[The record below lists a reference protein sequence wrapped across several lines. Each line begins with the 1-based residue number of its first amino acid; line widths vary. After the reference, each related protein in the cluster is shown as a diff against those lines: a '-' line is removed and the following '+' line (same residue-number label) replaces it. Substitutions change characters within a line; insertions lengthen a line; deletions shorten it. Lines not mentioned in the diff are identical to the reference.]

1 MSPFDFVNK
10 GLTSKCISYI
20 RNAIHCSLLF
30 FLLIFFNSNLI
41 SAQEN
46 FEVIENEES
55 AKKINKSEKTSKK
68 LTKKTSED
76 KANILDSASSK
87 ASLEINSPTPNIY
100 DYSQD
105 DVAGINVLM
114 MAVNS
119 NDIQGVSFF
128 SKAGGVLVNQ
138 KNIGGATAL
147 HIASREGFLEI
158 AKILIENG
166 ADVNAIDNEGWTPLM
181 RANINGHHE
190 VVGLLVSKGV
200 GSGGLNYT
208 GESAIMHATLGNCD
222 KCLNIMFEKINFLQT
237 LNLKSLKE
245 QITDSF
251 IISRNR
257 ENPKIQGLLEAFL
270 DRLMK
275 VSPSV
280 SNEEFKKKM
289 TQDNSNIAKSKIIEE
304 LINKD
309 QNVVA
314 KKIPDNSQA
323 LLVADFIEKN
333 NQEINLQKN
342 NKQAE
347 IDKKIQASDIKNKKI
362 TSTIIKD
369 LKAQNIVDL
378 NNQNQSKI
386 ESPNKSIDIQ
396 NPNSPKEIN
405 IKEINA
411 KDTNT
416 PENNSPIKFVLKKP
430 QQDDQAKEQKTK
442 EQKIK
447 EENAKEEILVP
458 SYGGKVFILKPPA
471 SSNNS
476 SDSAND
482 QYISNSDYKNIP
494 NNSSIK
500 FRIINELNNK
510 SKNDFK
516 SIKTNNSSD
525 KLTKNNNSQLDK
537 NKNSNSQNI
546 PQQSTLIKG
555 RDLEKKIINQKVLSQ
570 NLPKND
576 PAKQI
581 QLPIANSQL
590 IKNPANDSAPIQAP
604 NQSAIKSPTPSPT
617 ASPTPSAIAS
627 PSKTPL
633 PSANPNTVASPTASP
648 NSASSPTASPTPIEN
663 NSPPKKFVLGKI

>member
-1 MSPFDFVNK
+1 
-10 GLTSKCISYI
+10 
-20 RNAIHCSLLF
+20 LLF
-30 FLLIFFNSNLI
+30 FLLIFFTSNLI

-76 KANILDSASSK
+76 KGNNPDSTTSK

-147 HIASREGFLEI
+147 HIASREGFYEI

-190 VVGLLVSKGV
+190 VVALLVSKGV

-275 VSPSV
+275 VSPAV

-309 QNVVA
+309 QNPVA

-386 ESPNKSIDIQ
+386 ESPSKSIDLQ
-396 NPNSPKEIN
+396 NLNLP
-405 IKEINA
+405 KEINA
-411 KDTNT
+411 KETNT
-416 PENNSPIKFVLKKP
+416 QDNKSPVKFILKKP
-430 QQDDQAKEQKTK
+430 QQEDQTKEQKTK
-442 EQKIK
+442 EQKEK
-447 EENAKEEILVP
+447 EENAKEENLVP
-458 SYGGKVFILKPPA
+458 SYGGKVFVLKPPA

-482 QYISNSDYKNIP
+482 QNVP

-510 SKNDFK
+510 SKYDYK
-516 SIKTNNSSD
+516 SIKANNYGD
-525 KLTKNNNSQLDK
+525 KLTKDNNSQLDK
-537 NKNSNSQNI
+537 NKNSNLQNI
-546 PQQSTLIKG
+546 PQKSTLIKG

-576 PAKQI
+576 PAKQN
-581 QLPIANSQL
+581 QPPIANSQV
-590 IKNPANDSAPIQAP
+590 IKNPANDSAV
-604 NQSAIKSPTPSPT
+604 NT
-617 ASPTPSAIAS
+617 SPTPSAIPSNPSTPSAIKS
-627 PSKTPL
+627 PSATPSS
-633 PSANPNTVASPTASP
+633 PSAIPA
-648 NSASSPTASPTPIEN
+648 PTPIEN
-663 NSPPKKFVLGKI
+663 NTPPKKFVIGKI

>member
-1 MSPFDFVNK
+1 MSPFDYVNK

-68 LTKKTSED
+68 LIKKSSED
-76 KANILDSASSK
+76 KANNLDSTTSK

-190 VVGLLVSKGV
+190 VVALLVSKGV

-245 QITDSF
+245 QSTDSF

-386 ESPNKSIDIQ
+386 NSLTKSIDLQ

-405 IKEINA
+405 PKETNS
-411 KDTNT
+411 KDANT
-416 PENNSPIKFVLKKP
+416 LENKSPIKFILKKP
-430 QQDDQAKEQKTK
+430 QQEDKAKEDQAKEQKTK
-442 EQKIK
+442 EQKEK
-447 EENAKEEILVP
+447 EDNAKEENLVP
-458 SYGGKVFILKPPA
+458 SYGGKVFVLKPPA
-471 SSNNS
+471 NSNNS

-482 QYISNSDYKNIP
+482 QNIP

-500 FRIINELNNK
+500 FRVINELNNK
-510 SKNDFK
+510 SKNDYK
-516 SIKTNNSSD
+516 SMKANNSSD
-525 KLTKNNNSQLDK
+525 KLTKNNNYQLDK
-537 NKNSNSQNI
+537 SKNSNSQNI

-570 NLPKND
+570 NLPKNW
-576 PAKQI
+576 
-581 QLPIANSQL
+581 ANEAAV
-590 IKNPANDSAPIQAP
+590 P
-604 NQSAIKSPTPSPT
+604 
-617 ASPTPSAIAS
+617 
-627 PSKTPL
+627 
-633 PSANPNTVASPTASP
+633 
-648 NSASSPTASPTPIEN
+648 
-663 NSPPKKFVLGKI
+663 